1 MSFTPQIEKRKFPIF
16 KESDLIYLDNASTTQ
31 KPINVINSINNVYAE
46 SNANVHRAIYNL
58 GDKSTRLYE
67 DSRKKISQFINA
79 NSPKEV
85 IFTSGATESLNLLAY
100 SLSHDLNEDDEILI
114 TEMEHHSNIVPW
126 QLIAKKT
133 KAKIRSIPLLENGEL
148 DLSESDSLF
157 NQKTK
162 IVSVTHMSNVLGT
175 INPLKRLSD
184 LAHKIGA
191 KFIVD
196 GAQGVPHM
204 KVNLKQIDC
213 DFYVFSGHKMLG
225 PTGIGVLWGKYEL
238 LNKMEPFL
246 GGGEMIDSV
255 TLEESTWN
263 EVPYKFE
270 AGTPNFVQA
279 IGLGEAINYLE
290 YLDMKSI
297 EDHEKELTK
306 FALEELNKIENI
318 KLHGSAEN
326 RGGVISFTLKD
337 IHSLDLAQ
345 FLNEDN
351 IAIRV
356 GHHCAQPLL
365 KRLGETSTARISFY
379 LYNDDS
385 DIIKLCKTL
394 KKVQSYFLR

>member
-16 KESDLIYLDNASTTQ
+16 KESDLIYLDNASTTH
-31 KPINVINSINNVYAE
+31 KPLNVIDCVNNVYAE
-46 SNANVHRAIYNL
+46 ANANVHRAIYNL

-67 DSRKKISQFINA
+67 DSRKKVSQFINA

-126 QLIAKKT
+126 QIIAKKT

-175 INPLKRLSD
+175 INPLKRLSN

-204 KVNLKQIDC
+204 KVDLKQIDC

-238 LNKMEPFL
+238 LNDMEPFL
-246 GGGEMIDSV
+246 GGGEMINSV

-290 YLDMKSI
+290 YLGMKSI
-297 EDHEKELTK
+297 ENHERELTK
-306 FALEELNKIENI
+306 LALEELNKVENI

-326 RGGVISFTLKD
+326 RGGVISFTLRD

-365 KRLGETSTARISFY
+365 NKLGETSTARISFY

-385 DIIKLCKTL
+385 DISKLCKTL
-394 KKVQSYFLR
+394 KKVQSYF

>member
-1 MSFTPQIEKRKFPIF
+1 MSFNPQIEKRKFPIF
-16 KESDLIYLDNASTTQ
+16 KESDLIYLDNASTTH
-31 KPINVINSINNVYAE
+31 KPLNVIDCVNNVYAE
-46 SNANVHRAIYNL
+46 ANANVHRAIYNL

-67 DSRKKISQFINA
+67 DSRKKVSQFINA

-126 QLIAKKT
+126 QIIAKKT

-175 INPLKRLSD
+175 INPLKRLSN

-204 KVNLKQIDC
+204 KVDLKQIDC

-238 LNKMEPFL
+238 LNDMEPFL
-246 GGGEMIDSV
+246 GGGEMINSV

-290 YLDMKSI
+290 YLGMKSI
-297 EDHEKELTK
+297 ENHERELTK
-306 FALEELNKIENI
+306 LALEELNKVENI
-318 KLHGSAEN
+318 KLHGSAKN

-365 KRLGETSTARISFY
+365 NKLGETSTARISFY

-394 KKVQSYFLR
+394 KKVQSYF